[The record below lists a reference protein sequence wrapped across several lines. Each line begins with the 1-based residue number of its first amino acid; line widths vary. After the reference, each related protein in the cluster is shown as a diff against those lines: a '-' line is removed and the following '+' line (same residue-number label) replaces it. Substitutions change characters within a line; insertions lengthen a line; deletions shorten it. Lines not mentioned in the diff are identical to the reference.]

1 MALKYPME
9 ILIVE
14 DNLVNQKVAMHI
26 LGKMG
31 YHPQVTNNGLEA
43 VSAIKANHFDL
54 VFMDIQMPEMDGLT
68 ATRFIRANFTTQP
81 YIVAMTANAMT
92 EDRDICLQAGM
103 DDYLSKPMKLN
114 EIVTVLQ
121 KYGELIN
128 LKNN

>member
-1 MALKYPME
+1 MD

-31 YHPQVTNNGLEA
+31 YHPQLANNGLEA
-43 VSAIKANHFDL
+43 VNAIRNNRFDL
-54 VFMDIQMPEMDGLT
+54 VFMDVQMPEMDGLT
-68 ATRFIRANFTTQP
+68 ATRFIRANFTIQP
-81 YIVAMTANAMT
+81 YIVAMTANAMA

-114 EIVTVLQ
+114 EMIAVIE

-128 LKNN
+128 LKI

>member
-1 MALKYPME
+1 
-9 ILIVE
+9 
-14 DNLVNQKVAMHI
+14 
-26 LGKMG
+26 
-31 YHPQVTNNGLEA
+31 
-43 VSAIKANHFDL
+43 
-54 VFMDIQMPEMDGLT
+54 
-68 ATRFIRANFTTQP
+68 
-81 YIVAMTANAMT
+81 MT